1 MIRPAREGEAQV
13 CEEILR
19 SLPEWFGIESSIV
32 EYCRDLKVME
42 TLVAEE
48 DDQVVGLLTLNTH
61 NEYTTEVHLMA
72 VRSEWHR
79 RGVGQA
85 LLNHAEQLLRSR
97 SVEFLEVKTLGPSRP
112 DANYEGTRCFYLA
125 SGFRPIEENLTM
137 WDENPCLIMVK
148 HLRCR

>member
-42 TLVAEE
+42 TFVAVE
-48 DDQVVGLLTLNTH
+48 DGQVVGLITLNAH
-61 NEYTTEVHLMA
+61 NQYTTEIHLMA

-79 RGVGQA
+79 RGVGRA
-85 LLNHAEQLLRSR
+85 LLDHAEQLLHSR
-97 SVEFLEVKTLGPSRP
+97 SVEYLEVKTLGPSRV
-112 DANYEGTRCFYLA
+112 DANYERTRRFYSA

-137 WDENPCLIMVK
+137 WDENPCLIMIK
-148 HLRCR
+148 HLGCP